1 MAQNNQG
8 FTLIELMI
16 VIAIIG
22 ILAAVAIPAYM
33 NYTGRSQASEGLVVA
48 SGLKD
53 DIAVIV
59 ANTNA
64 FPTATD
70 VAATSPL
77 GMTAASIHGKYITDG
92 GITIAPNT
100 GVITVPYDK
109 GVVAGLTLVL
119 TPTLNLNNT
128 TQLIEWHCAGTVS
141 NYLPT
146 SCQ

>member
-22 ILAAVAIPAYM
+22 ILAAIAIPAYM
-33 NYTGRSQASEGLVVA
+33 DYTGRSQASEGLVLA

-77 GMTAASIHGKYITDG
+77 GMTAHDKHITDG

-128 TQLIEWHCAGTVS
+128 TQLIEWHRAGTVS